1 MYITNVDSL
10 SALFDRLI
18 AENIKLYFFTKE
30 NKTTD
35 AEHQNR
41 VIFEIKKKLSELLQD
56 VSMSGE
62 YNVLTEKRT
71 FDENAIIEELS
82 ELITNDINIGEADRA
97 RLSEV
102 ESDSPNVERLIVNEK
117 RLRKSNEGR
126 AKNKNNIDIIFRGT
140 DCES

>member
-56 VSMSGE
+56 VKNGHLM
-62 YNVLTEKRT
+62 KM
-71 FDENAIIEELS
+71 LS
-82 ELITNDINIGEADRA
+82 L
-97 RLSEV
+97 
-102 ESDSPNVERLIVNEK
+102 
-117 RLRKSNEGR
+117 
-126 AKNKNNIDIIFRGT
+126 KNYRN
-140 DCES
+140 